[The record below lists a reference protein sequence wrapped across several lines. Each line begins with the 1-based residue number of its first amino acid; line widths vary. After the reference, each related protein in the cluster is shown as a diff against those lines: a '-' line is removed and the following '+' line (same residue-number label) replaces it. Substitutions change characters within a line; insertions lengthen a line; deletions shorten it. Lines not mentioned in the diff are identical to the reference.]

1 MAARRRTRPGARA
14 LPLTPRRSRFS
25 DCSPAAPAAAAVAR
39 LSRRKRSVMAGKP
52 AGRAGNTFRPPRTV
66 PLGLRS
72 FPAVSYH
79 LSASGTTT
87 ASRDAAR
94 RPSRPDRKTTMPYAS
109 LPRALRPLSAAVAVA
124 TAVLLAGCAVGP
136 DYHRPDTSIPAAF
149 KEAPAGWKVA
159 QPADR
164 ADRGPW
170 WTVYN
175 DPQLD
180 ALIGKLN
187 ASNQTIAQSAAAYR
201 QARALVTE
209 ARAAYFPT
217 VGLTASGSRAR
228 TPRTSSSSS
237 SFGSGSSGSIGNSY
251 SVGLDASWEPDLWGK
266 VSRTVSAQRAGEA
279 AAAADLANARLSQQ
293 ALLAQTYFQLRT
305 SDALQ
310 KLLDDTVKSYA
321 QSLNLTQNQYAQG
334 VAARADVI
342 QAQTQLQSAQA
353 AAIDNGVARAQFEHA
368 IATLIGE
375 PASTFSLPPNPL
387 AAEPPITP
395 VDVPSALL
403 ERRPDIAAAER
414 RAAAANEQ
422 IGVAISAFFPTLT
435 LSATGGFQ
443 SSVWSQLFTLPARF
457 WTVGPQLAATLFDAG
472 LRAAQT
478 DAARATYDQDVA
490 AYRLAVLTA
499 FQDVEDNLASQR
511 ILAQEIDVQRQAV
524 DSAEHSLAI
533 VTNQYKAGTVAYL
546 NVLTAQTTAFTA
558 QQKLATI
565 AGQRMVSSVGLVK
578 ALGGGWEASDMTRET
593 GDIAAPAPVPV
604 SGAAAPA
611 AAAPSAAAPLAQK

>member
-1 MAARRRTRPGARA
+1 
-14 LPLTPRRSRFS
+14 
-25 DCSPAAPAAAAVAR
+25 
-39 LSRRKRSVMAGKP
+39 
-52 AGRAGNTFRPPRTV
+52 
-66 PLGLRS
+66 
-72 FPAVSYH
+72 
-79 LSASGTTT
+79 
-87 ASRDAAR
+87 
-94 RPSRPDRKTTMPYAS
+94 MPYAP
-109 LPRALRPLSAAVAVA
+109 LPRAFRPLSAAVAVA

-170 WTVYN
+170 WTVYD

-201 QARALVTE
+201 QARALVAE

-228 TPRTSSSSS
+228 SGRTSTSSSASGFGSS
-237 SFGSGSSGSIGNSY
+237 SSISNSY

-266 VSRTVSAQRAGEA
+266 VSRSVSAQRAGEA

-310 KLLDDTVKSYA
+310 KLLDDTVKSYGD
-321 QSLNLTQNQYAQG
+321 SLKLTQNQYAQG

-353 AAIDNGVARAQFEHA
+353 ASIDNGVARAQYEHA

-387 AAEPPITP
+387 TAQPPITP

-414 RAAAANEQ
+414 RAASANEQ
-422 IGVAISAFFPTLT
+422 IGVAIAAFFPTLT

-511 ILAQEIDVQRQAV
+511 ILAQEVDVQRQAV
-524 DSAEHSLAI
+524 DSAEHALAI

-546 NVLTAQTTAFTA
+546 NVLSAQTTAFTA

-578 ALGGGWEASDMTRET
+578 ALGGGWDASDMARET
-593 GDIAAPAPVPV
+593 GDMAAPVPV
-604 SGAAAPA
+604 PASGAAASAATAPA
-611 AAAPSAAAPLAQK
+611 AAAPLAQK

>member
-1 MAARRRTRPGARA
+1 MPYVPSPRDRR
-14 LPLTPRRSRFS
+14 PL
-25 DCSPAAPAAAAVAR
+25 AAAVA
-39 LSRRKRSVMAGKP
+39 
-52 AGRAGNTFRPPRTV
+52 F
-66 PLGLRS
+66 
-72 FPAVSYH
+72 
-79 LSASGTTT
+79 
-87 ASRDAAR
+87 
-94 RPSRPDRKTTMPYAS
+94 
-109 LPRALRPLSAAVAVA
+109 A

-136 DYHRPDTSIPAAF
+136 DYHRPDTPMPPAF

-159 QPADR
+159 QPADG
-164 ADRGPW
+164 ADRGAW
-170 WTVYN
+170 WRVYG

-201 QARALVTE
+201 QARALVAE

-217 VGLTASGSRAR
+217 VGLTASGSRSR
-228 TPRTSSSSS
+228 SPRASLSSGSSS
-237 SFGSGSSGSIGNSY
+237 SFGGGSSGSIGNSY

-266 VSRTVSAQRAGEA
+266 VSRTVGAQRAGEA

-293 ALLAQTYFQLRT
+293 ATLAQTYFQLRT
-305 SDALQ
+305 ADTLQ
-310 KLLDDTVKSYA
+310 MLLDDTVASYA
-321 QSLNLTQNQYAQG
+321 RSLQLTQNRYAQG

-353 AAIDNGVARAQFEHA
+353 AAIDNGVARAQYEHA

-375 PASTFSLPPNPL
+375 PASTFSLPPLPL
-387 AAEPPITP
+387 AAEPPVTP
-395 VDVPSALL
+395 VGVPSALL

-435 LSATGGFQ
+435 LSAQGGVQ
-443 SSVWSQLFTLPARF
+443 SSVWSNLFTLPARF

-478 DAARATYDQDVA
+478 EAARATYDQDVA
-490 AYRLAVLTA
+490 AYRLSVLTA

-511 ILAQEIDVQRQAV
+511 ILAREIDVQRQAV
-524 DSAEHSLAI
+524 DSAEHALAI
-533 VTNQYKAGTVAYL
+533 VTNQYKAGTVDYL
-546 NVLTAQTTAFTA
+546 NVLTAQTTAFSA
-558 QQKLATI
+558 HQKLATI

-578 ALGGGWEASDMTRET
+578 ALGGGWDASQIARET
-593 GDIAAPAPVPV
+593 GDVAAPAPA
-604 SGAAAPA
+604 SGAAAVPV
-611 AAAPSAAAPLAQK
+611 AQK

>member
-1 MAARRRTRPGARA
+1 
-14 LPLTPRRSRFS
+14 
-25 DCSPAAPAAAAVAR
+25 
-39 LSRRKRSVMAGKP
+39 
-52 AGRAGNTFRPPRTV
+52 
-66 PLGLRS
+66 
-72 FPAVSYH
+72 
-79 LSASGTTT
+79 
-87 ASRDAAR
+87 
-94 RPSRPDRKTTMPYAS
+94 MPYAP
-109 LPRALRPLSAAVAVA
+109 LPRAFRPLSAAVAVA

-170 WTVYN
+170 WSVYD

-201 QARALVTE
+201 QARALVAE

-228 TPRTSSSSS
+228 SGRTSTSSSASGFGSS
-237 SFGSGSSGSIGNSY
+237 SSISNSY

-266 VSRTVSAQRAGEA
+266 VSRSVSAQRAGEA

-310 KLLDDTVKSYA
+310 KLLDDTVKSYGD
-321 QSLNLTQNQYAQG
+321 SLKLTQNQYAQG

-353 AAIDNGVARAQFEHA
+353 AAIDNGVARAQYEHA

-387 AAEPPITP
+387 TAQPPITP

-414 RAAAANEQ
+414 RAASANEQ
-422 IGVAISAFFPTLT
+422 IGVAIAAFFPTLT

-511 ILAQEIDVQRQAV
+511 ILAQEVDVQRQAV
-524 DSAEHSLAI
+524 DSAEQALAI

-546 NVLTAQTTAFTA
+546 NVLSAQTTAFTA

-578 ALGGGWEASDMTRET
+578 ALGGGWDVSDMARET
-593 GDIAAPAPVPV
+593 GDVAAPVPAY
-604 SGAAAPA
+604 GAT
-611 AAAPSAAAPLAQK
+611 APSAAAPLAQK

>member
-1 MAARRRTRPGARA
+1 
-14 LPLTPRRSRFS
+14 
-25 DCSPAAPAAAAVAR
+25 
-39 LSRRKRSVMAGKP
+39 
-52 AGRAGNTFRPPRTV
+52 
-66 PLGLRS
+66 
-72 FPAVSYH
+72 
-79 LSASGTTT
+79 
-87 ASRDAAR
+87 
-94 RPSRPDRKTTMPYAS
+94 MPYAP
-109 LPRALRPLSAAVAVA
+109 LPRAFRPLSAAVAVA

-170 WTVYN
+170 WSVYD

-201 QARALVTE
+201 QARALVAE

-228 TPRTSSSSS
+228 SGRTSTSSSASGFGSS
-237 SFGSGSSGSIGNSY
+237 SSISNSY

-266 VSRTVSAQRAGEA
+266 VSRSVSAQRAGEA

-310 KLLDDTVKSYA
+310 KLLDDTVKSYGE
-321 QSLNLTQNQYAQG
+321 SLKLTQNQYAQG

-353 AAIDNGVARAQFEHA
+353 AAIDNGVARAQYEHA

-387 AAEPPITP
+387 TAQPPITP

-414 RAAAANEQ
+414 RAASANEQ
-422 IGVAISAFFPTLT
+422 IGVAIAAFFPTLT

-511 ILAQEIDVQRQAV
+511 ILAQEVDVQRQAV
-524 DSAEHSLAI
+524 DSAEQALAI

-546 NVLTAQTTAFTA
+546 NVLSAQTTAFTA

-578 ALGGGWEASDMTRET
+578 ALGGGWDASDMARET
-593 GDIAAPAPVPV
+593 GDVAAPAPVPA
-604 SGAAAPA
+604 SGAAASA
-611 AAAPSAAAPLAQK
+611 ATAPSAAASLTQK

>member
-1 MAARRRTRPGARA
+1 
-14 LPLTPRRSRFS
+14 
-25 DCSPAAPAAAAVAR
+25 
-39 LSRRKRSVMAGKP
+39 
-52 AGRAGNTFRPPRTV
+52 
-66 PLGLRS
+66 
-72 FPAVSYH
+72 
-79 LSASGTTT
+79 
-87 ASRDAAR
+87 
-94 RPSRPDRKTTMPYAS
+94 MPYAP
-109 LPRALRPLSAAVAVA
+109 LPRAFRPLSAAVAVA

-170 WTVYN
+170 WSVYD

-201 QARALVTE
+201 QARALVAE

-217 VGLTASGSRAR
+217 VGLTASGSRSRSGR
-228 TPRTSSSSS
+228 TSTSSSASGFGSS
-237 SFGSGSSGSIGNSY
+237 SSISNSY

-266 VSRTVSAQRAGEA
+266 VSRSVSAQRAGEA

-310 KLLDDTVKSYA
+310 KLLDDTVKSYGD
-321 QSLNLTQNQYAQG
+321 SLRLTQNQYAQG

-353 AAIDNGVARAQFEHA
+353 AAIDNGVARAQYEHA

-387 AAEPPITP
+387 TAQPPITP

-414 RAAAANEQ
+414 RAASANEQ
-422 IGVAISAFFPTLT
+422 IGVAIAAFFPTLT

-511 ILAQEIDVQRQAV
+511 ILAQEVDVQRQAV
-524 DSAEHSLAI
+524 DSAEQALAI

-546 NVLTAQTTAFTA
+546 NVLSAQTTAFTA

-578 ALGGGWEASDMTRET
+578 ALGGGWDAADMARET
-593 GDIAAPAPVPV
+593 GDVAAPVPA
-604 SGAAAPA
+604 SGAT
-611 AAAPSAAAPLAQK
+611 APSAAAPLAQK

>member
-1 MAARRRTRPGARA
+1 
-14 LPLTPRRSRFS
+14 
-25 DCSPAAPAAAAVAR
+25 
-39 LSRRKRSVMAGKP
+39 
-52 AGRAGNTFRPPRTV
+52 
-66 PLGLRS
+66 
-72 FPAVSYH
+72 
-79 LSASGTTT
+79 
-87 ASRDAAR
+87 
-94 RPSRPDRKTTMPYAS
+94 MPYAS

-164 ADRGPW
+164 TDRGAW
-170 WTVYN
+170 WAVYN

-180 ALIGKLN
+180 VLIGKLN

-228 TPRTSSSSS
+228 TPRTSLSSGSSSS
-237 SFGSGSSGSIGNSY
+237 SFGSGSSGSISNSY

-310 KLLDDTVKSYA
+310 KLLDDTVKSYE
-321 QSLNLTQNQYAQG
+321 QSLKLTQNQYAQG

-353 AAIDNGVARAQFEHA
+353 AAIDNGVARAQYEHA

-375 PASTFSLPPNPL
+375 PASTFSLPVNPL
-387 AAEPPITP
+387 TAEPPITP

-435 LSATGGFQ
+435 LSATGGVQ

-511 ILAQEIDVQRQAV
+511 ILAREIDVQRQAV
-524 DSAEHSLAI
+524 DSAEHALAI

-565 AGQRMVSSVGLVK
+565 SGQRMTSSVGLVK
-578 ALGGGWEASDMTRET
+578 ALGGGWDAADMAREN
-593 GDIAAPAPVPV
+593 GGMAAPAPVPA
-604 SGAAAPA
+604 SGAAAT
-611 AAAPSAAAPLAQK
+611 PLAQK

>member
-1 MAARRRTRPGARA
+1 
-14 LPLTPRRSRFS
+14 
-25 DCSPAAPAAAAVAR
+25 
-39 LSRRKRSVMAGKP
+39 
-52 AGRAGNTFRPPRTV
+52 
-66 PLGLRS
+66 
-72 FPAVSYH
+72 
-79 LSASGTTT
+79 
-87 ASRDAAR
+87 
-94 RPSRPDRKTTMPYAS
+94 MPYAP
-109 LPRALRPLSAAVAVA
+109 LPRAFRPLSAAVAVA

-170 WTVYN
+170 WSVYD

-201 QARALVTE
+201 QARALVAE

-228 TPRTSSSSS
+228 SGRTSTSSGASGFGSSSSIS
-237 SFGSGSSGSIGNSY
+237 NSY

-266 VSRTVSAQRAGEA
+266 VSRSVSAQRAGEA

-310 KLLDDTVKSYA
+310 KLLDDTVKSYGD
-321 QSLNLTQNQYAQG
+321 SLKLTQNQYAQG

-353 AAIDNGVARAQFEHA
+353 AAIDNGVARAQYEHA

-387 AAEPPITP
+387 TAQPPITP

-414 RAAAANEQ
+414 RAASANEQ
-422 IGVAISAFFPTLT
+422 IGVAIAAFFPTLT

-511 ILAQEIDVQRQAV
+511 ILAQEVDVQRQAV
-524 DSAEHSLAI
+524 DSAEQALAI

-546 NVLTAQTTAFTA
+546 NVLSAQTTAFTA

-565 AGQRMVSSVGLVK
+565 SGQRMVSSVGLVK
-578 ALGGGWEASDMTRET
+578 ALGGGWDASDMARET
-593 GDIAAPAPVPV
+593 GDVAAPVPV
-604 SGAAAPA
+604 PASGAAASTA
-611 AAAPSAAAPLAQK
+611 TAPSAAAPLVQK

>member
-1 MAARRRTRPGARA
+1 
-14 LPLTPRRSRFS
+14 
-25 DCSPAAPAAAAVAR
+25 
-39 LSRRKRSVMAGKP
+39 
-52 AGRAGNTFRPPRTV
+52 
-66 PLGLRS
+66 
-72 FPAVSYH
+72 
-79 LSASGTTT
+79 
-87 ASRDAAR
+87 
-94 RPSRPDRKTTMPYAS
+94 MPYAP
-109 LPRALRPLSAAVAVA
+109 LPRAFRPLSAAVAVA

-170 WTVYN
+170 WTVYD

-201 QARALVTE
+201 QARALVAE

-228 TPRTSSSSS
+228 SGRASTSSGASGFGSSSSIS
-237 SFGSGSSGSIGNSY
+237 NSY

-266 VSRTVSAQRAGEA
+266 VSRSVSAQRAGEA

-310 KLLDDTVKSYA
+310 RLLDDTVKSYGD
-321 QSLNLTQNQYAQG
+321 SLKLTQNQYAQG

-353 AAIDNGVARAQFEHA
+353 AAIDNGVARAQYEHA

-387 AAEPPITP
+387 TAQPPITP

-414 RAAAANEQ
+414 RAASANEQ
-422 IGVAISAFFPTLT
+422 IGVAIAAFFPTLT

-511 ILAQEIDVQRQAV
+511 ILAQEVDVQRQAV
-524 DSAEHSLAI
+524 DSAEQALAI

-546 NVLTAQTTAFTA
+546 NVLSAQTTAFTA

-578 ALGGGWEASDMTRET
+578 ALGGGWDASDMARET
-593 GDIAAPAPVPV
+593 GDVAAPVPA
-604 SGAAAPA
+604 SGAT
-611 AAAPSAAAPLAQK
+611 APSAAAPLAQK

>member
-1 MAARRRTRPGARA
+1 
-14 LPLTPRRSRFS
+14 
-25 DCSPAAPAAAAVAR
+25 
-39 LSRRKRSVMAGKP
+39 
-52 AGRAGNTFRPPRTV
+52 
-66 PLGLRS
+66 
-72 FPAVSYH
+72 
-79 LSASGTTT
+79 
-87 ASRDAAR
+87 
-94 RPSRPDRKTTMPYAS
+94 MPYAS

-136 DYHRPDTSIPAAF
+136 DYHRPDTSIPAAY

-164 ADRGPW
+164 TDRGPW
-170 WTVYN
+170 WAVYD

-228 TPRTSSSSS
+228 TPRTSVSSS
-237 SFGSGSSGSIGNSY
+237 SFGSGSSGSINNSY

-310 KLLDDTVKSYA
+310 KLLDDTVKSY
-321 QSLNLTQNQYAQG
+321 QKSLTLTQNQYAQG

-353 AAIDNGVARAQFEHA
+353 ASIDNGVARAQYEHA

-395 VDVPSALL
+395 VDVPSAIL

-524 DSAEHSLAI
+524 DSAEHALSI

-565 AGQRMVSSVGLVK
+565 AGQRMTSSVGLVK
-578 ALGGGWEASDMTRET
+578 ALGGGWNVSEMARENGDM
-593 GDIAAPAPVPV
+593 AAPAPVPAP
-604 SGAAAPA
+604 GAAAPA
-611 AAAPSAAAPLAQK
+611 ATASSATASSVAAPLAQK

>member
-1 MAARRRTRPGARA
+1 
-14 LPLTPRRSRFS
+14 
-25 DCSPAAPAAAAVAR
+25 
-39 LSRRKRSVMAGKP
+39 
-52 AGRAGNTFRPPRTV
+52 
-66 PLGLRS
+66 
-72 FPAVSYH
+72 
-79 LSASGTTT
+79 
-87 ASRDAAR
+87 
-94 RPSRPDRKTTMPYAS
+94 MPYAP

-201 QARALVTE
+201 QARALVAE

-217 VGLTASGSRAR
+217 VGLTASGSRSR
-228 TPRTSSSSS
+228 TGRTSTSSSAS
-237 SFGSGSSGSIGNSY
+237 SFGSSSSIGNSY

-266 VSRTVSAQRAGEA
+266 VSRSVSAQRAGEA

-310 KLLDDTVKSYA
+310 KLLDDTVKSYGE
-321 QSLNLTQNQYAQG
+321 SLRLTQNQYAQG

-353 AAIDNGVARAQFEHA
+353 ASIDNGVARAQYEHA

-422 IGVAISAFFPTLT
+422 IGVAIAAFFPTLT
-435 LSATGGFQ
+435 LSASGGFQ

-490 AYRLAVLTA
+490 AYRLAVLSA

-511 ILAQEIDVQRQAV
+511 ILAQEVDVQRQAV
-524 DSAEHSLAI
+524 DSAEHALAI

-558 QQKLATI
+558 RQKLATI

-578 ALGGGWEASDMTRET
+578 ALGGGWDASDMARET
-593 GDIAAPAPVPV
+593 GDVAAPAPA

-611 AAAPSAAAPLAQK
+611 ATAPSAAAPLAQK

>member
-1 MAARRRTRPGARA
+1 
-14 LPLTPRRSRFS
+14 
-25 DCSPAAPAAAAVAR
+25 
-39 LSRRKRSVMAGKP
+39 MAGKP
-52 AGRAGNTFRPPRTV
+52 AARAGNTFLSPRTV
-66 PLGLRS
+66 PFGLRGY
-72 FPAVSYH
+72 PAVSYH

-94 RPSRPDRKTTMPYAS
+94 RTSRPDRKITMPYAS

-136 DYHRPDTSIPAAF
+136 DYHRPDTSIPAAY

-164 ADRGPW
+164 TDRGPW

-228 TPRTSSSSS
+228 TPRTSVSSG
-237 SFGSGSSGSIGNSY
+237 FGSGSSGSINNSY

-293 ALLAQTYFQLRT
+293 ALLAQTYYQLRT

-310 KLLDDTVKSYA
+310 KLLDDTVKSY
-321 QSLNLTQNQYAQG
+321 QRSLTLTQNQYAQG

-353 AAIDNGVARAQFEHA
+353 ASIDNGVARAQYEHA

-395 VDVPSALL
+395 VDVPSAIL

-478 DAARATYDQDVA
+478 DATRATYDQDVA

-524 DSAEHSLAI
+524 DSAEHALAI

-578 ALGGGWEASDMTRET
+578 ALGGGWDVSEMARENGDM
-593 GDIAAPAPVPV
+593 AAPAPVPA

-611 AAAPSAAAPLAQK
+611 ATAPLAQK

>member
-1 MAARRRTRPGARA
+1 
-14 LPLTPRRSRFS
+14 
-25 DCSPAAPAAAAVAR
+25 
-39 LSRRKRSVMAGKP
+39 
-52 AGRAGNTFRPPRTV
+52 
-66 PLGLRS
+66 
-72 FPAVSYH
+72 
-79 LSASGTTT
+79 
-87 ASRDAAR
+87 
-94 RPSRPDRKTTMPYAS
+94 MPYAP
-109 LPRALRPLSAAVAVA
+109 LPRAFRPLSAAVAVA

-170 WTVYN
+170 WSVYD

-201 QARALVTE
+201 QARALVAE

-228 TPRTSSSSS
+228 SGRTSTSSSASGFGSS
-237 SFGSGSSGSIGNSY
+237 SSISNSY

-266 VSRTVSAQRAGEA
+266 VSRSVSAQRAGEA

-310 KLLDDTVKSYA
+310 KLLDDTVKSYGD
-321 QSLNLTQNQYAQG
+321 SLKLTQNQYAQG

-353 AAIDNGVARAQFEHA
+353 AAIDNGVARAQYEHA

-387 AAEPPITP
+387 TAQPPITP

-414 RAAAANEQ
+414 RAASANEQ
-422 IGVAISAFFPTLT
+422 IGVAIAAFFPTLT

-511 ILAQEIDVQRQAV
+511 ILAQEVDVQRQAV
-524 DSAEHSLAI
+524 DSAEHALAI

-546 NVLTAQTTAFTA
+546 NVLSAQTTAFTA

-565 AGQRMVSSVGLVK
+565 SGQRMVSSVGLVK
-578 ALGGGWEASDMTRET
+578 ALGGGWDASDMARET
-593 GDIAAPAPVPV
+593 GDVAAPAPVPA
-604 SGAAAPA
+604 SGAAASA
-611 AAAPSAAAPLAQK
+611 ATAPLAAAPLAQK

>member
-1 MAARRRTRPGARA
+1 MPYVPSPRDRR
-14 LPLTPRRSRFS
+14 PL
-25 DCSPAAPAAAAVAR
+25 AAAVA
-39 LSRRKRSVMAGKP
+39 
-52 AGRAGNTFRPPRTV
+52 F
-66 PLGLRS
+66 
-72 FPAVSYH
+72 
-79 LSASGTTT
+79 
-87 ASRDAAR
+87 
-94 RPSRPDRKTTMPYAS
+94 
-109 LPRALRPLSAAVAVA
+109 A

-136 DYHRPDTSIPAAF
+136 DYHRPDTPMPAAF

-159 QPADR
+159 QPADG
-164 ADRGPW
+164 ADRGAW
-170 WTVYN
+170 WRVYG

-201 QARALVTE
+201 QARALVAE

-217 VGLTASGSRAR
+217 VGLTASGSRSR
-228 TPRTSSSSS
+228 TPRASLSSGSSS
-237 SFGSGSSGSIGNSY
+237 SFGGGSSGSIGNSY

-266 VSRTVSAQRAGEA
+266 VSRTVGAQRAGEA

-293 ALLAQTYFQLRT
+293 ATLAQTYFQLRT
-305 SDALQ
+305 ADTLQ
-310 KLLDDTVKSYA
+310 KLLDDTVASYA
-321 QSLNLTQNQYAQG
+321 RSLQLTQNRYAQG

-353 AAIDNGVARAQFEHA
+353 AAIDNGVARAQYEHA

-375 PASTFSLPPNPL
+375 PASTFSLPPLPL
-387 AAEPPITP
+387 AAEPPVTP
-395 VDVPSALL
+395 VGVPSALL

-435 LSATGGFQ
+435 LSAQGGVQ
-443 SSVWSQLFTLPARF
+443 SSVWSNLFTLPARF

-478 DAARATYDQDVA
+478 EAARATYDQDVA
-490 AYRLAVLTA
+490 AYRLSVLTA

-524 DSAEHSLAI
+524 DSAEHALAI
-533 VTNQYKAGTVAYL
+533 VTNQYKAGTVDYL
-546 NVLTAQTTAFTA
+546 NVLTAQTTAFSA
-558 QQKLATI
+558 HQKLATI

-578 ALGGGWEASDMTRET
+578 ALGGGWDVSQIARET
-593 GDIAAPAPVPV
+593 GGVAAPAPAPAPA
-604 SGAAAPA
+604 SGAAAVPV
-611 AAAPSAAAPLAQK
+611 AQK

>member
-1 MAARRRTRPGARA
+1 
-14 LPLTPRRSRFS
+14 
-25 DCSPAAPAAAAVAR
+25 
-39 LSRRKRSVMAGKP
+39 
-52 AGRAGNTFRPPRTV
+52 
-66 PLGLRS
+66 
-72 FPAVSYH
+72 
-79 LSASGTTT
+79 
-87 ASRDAAR
+87 
-94 RPSRPDRKTTMPYAS
+94 MPYAP
-109 LPRALRPLSAAVAVA
+109 LPRAFRPLSAAVAVA

-170 WTVYN
+170 WSVYD

-201 QARALVTE
+201 QARALVAE

-228 TPRTSSSSS
+228 SGRTSTSSGSS
-237 SFGSGSSGSIGNSY
+237 SFGSSSSISNSY

-266 VSRTVSAQRAGEA
+266 VSRSVSAQRAGEA

-310 KLLDDTVKSYA
+310 KLLDDTVKSYGD
-321 QSLNLTQNQYAQG
+321 SLRLTQNQYAQG

-353 AAIDNGVARAQFEHA
+353 AAIDNGVARAQYEHA

-387 AAEPPITP
+387 TAQPPITP

-414 RAAAANEQ
+414 RAASANEQ
-422 IGVAISAFFPTLT
+422 IGVAIAAFFPTLT

-511 ILAQEIDVQRQAV
+511 ILAQEVDVQRQAV
-524 DSAEHSLAI
+524 DSAEQALAI

-546 NVLTAQTTAFTA
+546 NVLSAQTTAFTA

-578 ALGGGWEASDMTRET
+578 ALGGGWDASDMARET
-593 GDIAAPAPVPV
+593 GDVAAPAPVPA

-611 AAAPSAAAPLAQK
+611 ATAPSAAAPLAQK